1 MCRFDR
7 SLLAGVSIMALSLA
21 ATTTAQAQE
30 QAGQTP
36 PVQTN
41 AGQEQDETSSLDDV
55 IVTGIRRSIAD
66 AISAKRNSD
75 VLMDTISA
83 EDIGKLP
90 DQNVTETLSRIP
102 GVQISRVEGAGQ
114 QISVRGID
122 LNRLQLNGNSFIG
135 SATNGDPNLAD
146 ISPELLGSV
155 EIIKAPAA
163 DLVEGWLGAIINLR
177 TKRPLDYREPIIA
190 GRVQG
195 SYADQAE
202 DFGYKASGVLSRRF
216 LDDAFGALV
225 GFSYAESSGRS
236 DLYNSGGWTR
246 ATADVNGDGIVDT
259 FFRPNRLQTNVNT
272 YEDQR
277 WALNG
282 TLQWRPMDGLT
293 FTLDGLKSRRD
304 AERYRFAQQTILNN
318 NITNGVLS
326 PSGTLLS
333 GNFSGVT
340 LRPLIYSGDSWAE
353 SSAVSFGAEYAVG
366 SWLAHAHVSRS
377 EGTSLGRN
385 AENNDNSPGNDNVLV
400 ARQIAGNTVNATYN
414 TQGSD
419 VSPDYGLTSNFNMS
433 DPSQYEIF
441 ASFDAEYPNEN
452 SGEDADFD
460 LQYEA
465 NWGPLRFIKIG
476 ARTEDV
482 SVFTAQADVIYPAFS
497 LYDPTPGTTLRA
509 NEVQGLNY
517 FGSITDIFRGQG
529 GSFPRTVL
537 AGTADPDVFRQFL
550 HGAGPD
556 LNGNTAKRSI
566 RDIDIT
572 TNAAF
577 IKFSFEG
584 DILGVPYSGNLGV
597 RQVEVDRTSSGFDL
611 NVATNTI
618 VPRSVTTSSSHTLPS
633 GNLILRPR
641 DDLTVR
647 FGAAAVTARPRLND
661 TGVGVLL
668 NAVNGTGSG
677 GNPLLEPYEANQYDI
692 SVEWYFAP
700 ASLLSVALFKKDVG
714 TFISEQVAQEVFD
727 LPRNGL
733 PVGDP
738 NRFTYDITRPVN
750 GTDASIEGIEI
761 NYQQSLS
768 MLPAPFDGLGYALT
782 YTYADT
788 QTDVVDPLTG
798 STLPLPNSSQNS
810 ANVIAYYEA
819 GPFSARIAYNWR
831 DEYLLTRQ
839 GVVNGG
845 SRFNAG
851 RGQLDASAS
860 WKVNDTFTVN
870 FEAVNLTK
878 EINTQ
883 YVNSPERLNDSFLD
897 DRRVYLGLSASF

>member
-1 MCRFDR
+1 MRHFDR
-7 SLLAGVSIMALSLA
+7 TLLAGASALAMGLV
-21 ATTTAQAQE
+21 ATTATQAQE
-30 QAGQTP
+30 QAVQNRP
-36 PVQTN
+36 IQTN
-41 AGQEQDETSSLDDV
+41 AGQEQDEVSSVDEIV
-55 IVTGIRRSIAD
+55 VTGIRRSIAD
-66 AISAKRNSD
+66 AIGAKRRSD

-90 DQNVTETLSRIP
+90 DQNISETLSRIP

-163 DLVEGWLGAIINLR
+163 DLVEGWLGAIINLK

-202 DFGYKASGVLSRRF
+202 KFGYKTSGVLSRRF
-216 LDDAFGALV
+216 LDDTVGALV

-272 YEDQR
+272 YDDER
-277 WALNG
+277 WALNA

-304 AERYRFAQQTILNN
+304 AERYRFSQQTILNN

-326 PSGTLLS
+326 SDGTLLS

-353 SSAVSFGAEYAVG
+353 STAVSLGVEYDVG
-366 SWLAHAHVSRS
+366 RWLAHAHVSRS
-377 EGTSLGRN
+377 EGNSRGRN

-400 ARQIAGNTVNATYN
+400 ARQIAGNTVNAVYN
-414 TQGSD
+414 AAGSD
-419 VSPDYGLTSNFNMS
+419 VSPDYSLTSNFNMM
-433 DPSQYEIF
+433 DPSQYEIY
-441 ASFDAEYPNEN
+441 ASFDAEYPNRN
-452 SGEDADFD
+452 KGEDADFD
-460 LQYEA
+460 LQFEA
-465 NWGPLRFIKIG
+465 NWGPLKYIKIG

-497 LYDPTPGTTLRA
+497 LYDPTPGTSLRV
-509 NEVQGLNY
+509 NEVLGLNY
-517 FGSITDIFRGQG
+517 GGTINDIFSGQD
-529 GSFPRTVL
+529 GSYPRTVIG
-537 AGTADPDVFRQFL
+537 GTADPDVFRRFL
-550 HGAGPD
+550 HAVGPD

-566 RDIDIT
+566 RDIDLT

-584 DILGVPYSGNLGV
+584 DLFGVPYSGNLGV

-611 NVATNTI
+611 NVLTNAI
-618 VPRSVTTSSSHTLPS
+618 EARSVDTSSSHTLPS
-633 GNLILRPR
+633 ANLILRPR
-641 DDLTVR
+641 DDVTVR
-647 FGAAAVTARPRLND
+647 FGAASVTARPRLND

-677 GNPLLEPYEANQYDI
+677 GNPFLKPYEADQYDL
-692 SVEWYFAP
+692 SAEWYFAP

-714 TFISEQVAQEVFD
+714 TFISEQVVQEVFD

-750 GTDASIEGIEI
+750 GTDASIEGVEV

-798 STLPLPNSSQNS
+798 STLPLPNSSRNS
-810 ANVIAYYEA
+810 ANVVVYYES
-819 GPFSARIAYNWR
+819 GPFSARVAYNWR

-845 SRFNAG
+845 SRYNAG

-860 WKVNDTFTVN
+860 WKVNETFTVN
-870 FEAVNLTK
+870 FEAVNLSK

-883 YVNSPERLNDSFLD
+883 YVNTAERLNDSFLD

>member
-1 MCRFDR
+1 MQ
-7 SLLAGVSIMALSLA
+7 SLEQRLLIGSSATVLAFLIAGGV
-21 ATTTAQAQE
+21 QAQD
-30 QAGQTP
+30 GP
-36 PVQTN
+36 PPS
-41 AGQEQDETSSLDDV
+41 QDEVTSIDEV
-55 IVTGIRRSIAD
+55 VVTGIRRSIAD
-66 AISAKRNSD
+66 AIDVKRKSD
-75 VLMDTISA
+75 VLMDVISA

-90 DQNVTETLSRIP
+90 DQNISETLSRIP

-114 QISVRGID
+114 QVSVRGID

-177 TKRPLDYREPIIA
+177 TKRPLDYREPIIS

-195 SYADQAE
+195 SYADQAD

-216 LDDAFGALV
+216 MDGTFGALV
-225 GFSYAESSGRS
+225 GLSYAESSGRS
-236 DLYNSGGWTR
+236 DLYQSGGWTR
-246 ATADVNGDGIVDT
+246 QVADVNGDGQTDT
-259 FFRPNRLQTNVNT
+259 FFRPNRLQTFVNT

-282 TLQWRPMDGLT
+282 TLQWRPTAGLT
-293 FTLDGLKSRRD
+293 FTLDALKSRRD
-304 AERYRFAQQTILNN
+304 ADRYRYAQQVVLNN

-326 PSGTLLS
+326 PTGTLLG

-340 LRPLIYSGDSWAE
+340 LRPLIYRGDSWAE
-353 SSAVSFGAEYAVG
+353 SSAVSLATAYDVG
-366 SWLAHAHVSRS
+366 SWVANLRLSRS

-400 ARQIAGNTVNATYN
+400 ARQIAGNTANTTYSAA
-414 TQGSD
+414 GSD
-419 VSPDYGLTSNFNMS
+419 VAPDYGLTTNFNTA

-441 ASFDAEYPNEN
+441 AAFDANYPNEN
-452 SGEDADFD
+452 SGEDAEFD

-476 ARTEDV
+476 MRTEDI
-482 SVFTAQADVIYPAFS
+482 SVFTAQADAIYPAFS
-497 LYDPTPGTTLRA
+497 TFDPTPGTTLRA

-517 FGSITDIFRGQG
+517 SGTITDVLQGQG
-529 GSFPRTVL
+529 GNLPRTIL
-537 AGTADPDVFRQFL
+537 SGTADPEVFRRFL
-550 HGAGPD
+550 GAAGPD
-556 LNGNTAKRSI
+556 LNGNTSRRSI
-566 RDIDIT
+566 RDIDLT
-572 TNAAF
+572 TTAAF

-584 DILGVPYSGNLGV
+584 DVLGMPYTGNLGV
-597 RQVEVDRTSSGFDL
+597 RQVEVDRISSGFDL
-611 NVATNTI
+611 NVVSNI
-618 VPRSVTTSSSHTLPS
+618 VEPRSVDTSSSHTLPS

-641 DDLTVR
+641 EDLTIR
-647 FGAAAVTARPRLND
+647 LGAAKVTARPRLND

-677 GNPLLEPYEANQYDI
+677 GNPRLQPYEANQYDL
-692 SVEWYFAP
+692 SAEWYFAP
-700 ASLLSVALFKKDVG
+700 ASLLAVAIFKKDVG
-714 TFISEQVAQEVFD
+714 TFISEQVVQEVYD

-768 MLPAPFDGLGYALT
+768 FLPAPFDGLGYALT

-788 QTDVVDPLTG
+788 QTQIIDQLTG
-798 STLPLPNSSQNS
+798 QTLPLPNSSKNS
-810 ANVIAYYEA
+810 ANVVAYYEL
-819 GPFSARIAYNWR
+819 GPFSARVAYNWR

-839 GVVNGG
+839 GAANGG
-845 SRFNAG
+845 SRYNAG

-860 WKVNDTFTVN
+860 WRVNETFTLN

-878 EINTQ
+878 EINSQ